1 MSTDYTGFLDTN
13 IPDIDNQEA
22 PRVSLGTFE
31 STDSSRETSTNSNQS
46 SYIDENRSIFANDD
60 LDRVHD
66 DHHETLF
73 EDIKDV
79 FNNVSPL
86 ASVLEGVETSTESI
100 VQHKYARLA
109 QASYDHFN
117 GKDVEVGLKNTRYGY
132 IKDLKSFKVDK
143 ELSTADNV
151 VLHNPITKETCIS
164 FRGTTDDFSRTKSFF
179 SDWKT
184 NSKIAL
190 NPKSAE
196 NTKRF
201 KQAFTDTEKTIEK
214 YGKENLTVSGHSQGG
229 NLSSLIGQRYDIE
242 SHSFQPAISVRQVNM
257 NRVLESPTM
266 TSQNIYR
273 SYLDP
278 VSPLS
283 MDRNIRKNFNVT
295 NVATNPEVKDGLIGT
310 HSLQQFTP
318 EVNAITHGAVEV
330 ERKTLVSSVK
340 SGLGPALNIIGTG
353 YAIEQDMKDDLKTGT
368 AIQKTG
374 KSAISAASEVEQSL
388 FDGEV
393 AEGSLALAGETFGGS
408 LIVGAGIII
417 AHNIAVSHL
426 AQSAKHEFT
435 SITNK
440 VGRWFKKIF

>member
-1 MSTDYTGFLDTN
+1 M
-13 IPDIDNQEA
+13 
-22 PRVSLGTFE
+22 
-31 STDSSRETSTNSNQS
+31 
-46 SYIDENRSIFANDD
+46 
-60 LDRVHD
+60 
-66 DHHETLF
+66 
-73 EDIKDV
+73 
-79 FNNVSPL
+79 
-86 ASVLEGVETSTESI
+86 
-100 VQHKYARLA
+100 
-109 QASYDHFN
+109 
-117 GKDVEVGLKNTRYGY
+117 
-132 IKDLKSFKVDK
+132 
-143 ELSTADNV
+143 
-151 VLHNPITKETCIS
+151 
-164 FRGTTDDFSRTKSFF
+164 
-179 SDWKT
+179 
-184 NSKIAL
+184 
-190 NPKSAE
+190 
-196 NTKRF
+196 
-201 KQAFTDTEKTIEK
+201 
-214 YGKENLTVSGHSQGG
+214 
-229 NLSSLIGQRYDIE
+229 
-242 SHSFQPAISVRQVNM
+242 
-257 NRVLESPTM
+257 
-266 TSQNIYR
+266 
-273 SYLDP
+273 
-278 VSPLS
+278 
-283 MDRNIRKNFNVT
+283 
-295 NVATNPEVKDGLIGT
+295 KDGLIGT

>member
-1 MSTDYTGFLDTN
+1 MSTGYTGFLDTN

-31 STDSSRETSTNSNQS
+31 STDSTRETSTNSNQS

-117 GKDVEVGLKNTRYGY
+117 GKVVEAGLKNTRYGY

-143 ELSTADNV
+143 ELSTVDNV
-151 VLHNPITKETCIS
+151 VLHNSITKETCIS

-408 LIVGAGIII
+408 LIVGAGIIT
-417 AHNIAVSHL
+417 VSYTHL
-426 AQSAKHEFT
+426 TLPTKA
-435 SITNK
+435 
-440 VGRWFKKIF
+440 

>member
-1 MSTDYTGFLDTN
+1 MSYTGFLDIN
-13 IPDIDNQEA
+13 IPEIDDEA
-22 PRVSLGTFE
+22 PRVSLGIFQ
-31 STDSSRETSTNSNQS
+31 STEGTRETSFPNQS
-46 SYIDENRSIFANDD
+46 SYIDEKHSIFANHD
-60 LDRVHD
+60 LDEVHD

-79 FNNVSPL
+79 FTNVSPL
-86 ASVLEGVETSTESI
+86 ASIAEGVEKSTESL

-117 GKDVEVGLKNTRYGY
+117 GKDVEAGLKNTRYGY
-132 IKDLKSFKVDK
+132 IKDLQSFQVDK

-164 FRGTTDDFSRTKSFF
+164 FRGTTDDFSRTKSFL

-184 NSKIAL
+184 NSKIAF

-201 KQAFTDTEKTIEK
+201 KQAFTDTEKTIAK
-214 YGKENLTVSGHSQGG
+214 YGKENLTIAGHSQGG

-257 NRVLESPTM
+257 NRVLDAPTT

-273 SYLDP
+273 TYLDP

-295 NVATNPEVKDGLIGT
+295 NVATNPEVKDGVIGT

-318 EVNAITHGAVEV
+318 EVKAVTHGAVEV

-340 SGLGPALNIIGTG
+340 SGLGPALNVIGTG
-353 YAIEQDMKDDLKTGT
+353 YAIEQDVKEDMKSGT
-368 AIQKTG
+368 TIQKVG
-374 KSAISAASEVEQSL
+374 KSAISTASEVEQSL
-388 FDGEV
+388 FDGEI
-393 AEGSLALAGETFGGS
+393 AEGAMALAPETFGGS
-408 LIVGAGIII
+408 LLVGAGIII
-417 AHNIAVSHL
+417 AHNLAVSHL
-426 AQSAKHEFT
+426 AQSAKHGFT
-435 SITNK
+435 QFTNK

>member
-1 MSTDYTGFLDTN
+1 V
-13 IPDIDNQEA
+13 EA
-22 PRVSLGTFE
+22 
-31 STDSSRETSTNSNQS
+31 
-46 SYIDENRSIFANDD
+46 
-60 LDRVHD
+60 
-66 DHHETLF
+66 
-73 EDIKDV
+73 
-79 FNNVSPL
+79 
-86 ASVLEGVETSTESI
+86 
-100 VQHKYARLA
+100 
-109 QASYDHFN
+109 
-117 GKDVEVGLKNTRYGY
+117 GLKNTRYGY